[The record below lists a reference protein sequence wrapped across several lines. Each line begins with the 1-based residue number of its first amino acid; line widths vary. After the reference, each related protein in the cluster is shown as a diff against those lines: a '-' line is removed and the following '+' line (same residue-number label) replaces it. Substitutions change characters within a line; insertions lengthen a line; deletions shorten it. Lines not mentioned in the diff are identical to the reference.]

1 MATIKQVLVAVDES
15 DRSQSVVQKA
25 LEMARAFDA
34 KILLLYVRP
43 KIQDFIGHPYYQ
55 KILDKY
61 MLQADLVVEPHKQ
74 TLEES
79 DVEYEVLI
87 LEGEPAEMIQEASV
101 IEKCDLVVMGTRGLS
116 NIQGMALG
124 SVSHKVLHG
133 ASCMVL
139 LVP

>member
-133 ASCMVL
+133 ATCMVL

>member
-1 MATIKQVLVAVDES
+1 MATIKQILVAVDGS
-15 DRSQSVVQKA
+15 DRSQNVVKQA
-25 LEMARAFDA
+25 LEMARAFEA
-34 KILLLYVRP
+34 KILILYVRP
-43 KIQDFIGHPYYQ
+43 KIHDYIGQPYYQ
-55 KILDKY
+55 QILDKQ

-74 TLEES
+74 TLENS

-87 LEGEPAEMIQEASV
+87 LEGEPAEMIQEAAT
-101 IEKCDLVVMGTRGLS
+101 IEKCDLIVMGTRGLS

-133 ASCMVL
+133 AACMVL